1 MVWIHDR
8 LKVNDAT
15 FRLTLI
21 CGDARLAQAAHRAGV
36 DRILVDLERLG
47 KAERQASRP
56 LFISDYDWDDAA
68 AVRAVLPV
76 GSFFLRLD
84 PWHEGSAQQIEQAL
98 ALGADGLM
106 LPYFHD
112 ADAPLQFA
120 QYVRGRAIVVPLVET
135 VGAVRDLPRLLASDL
150 IGEFHVGLNDL
161 ALDSGYASLH
171 SLWGHE
177 LLDTV
182 AHAARAAGKPFGVG
196 GVADPRLAGLAVDP
210 AYVIA
215 EHPRL
220 GSTGALLGASF
231 RALHEQ
237 SADCAA
243 ISATVT
249 AIRRAFAA
257 ASLRFQAQAVGS
269 RKDFLE
275 TGAGDGIRTH
285 DIQLGKLTLYP

>member
-1 MVWIHDR
+1 MARIHDR
-8 LKVNDAT
+8 LTVNNAI

-47 KAERQASRP
+47 KAERQAGRP
-56 LFISDYDWDDAA
+56 LFISEYGWDDAA

-84 PWHEGSAQQIEQAL
+84 PWHEGSAQQIDQAL

-106 LPYFHD
+106 LPYFQD
-112 ADAPLQFA
+112 ADAPLRFA
-120 QYVRGRAIVVPLVET
+120 ECVGGRAIVIPLVET

-150 IGEFHVGLNDL
+150 VGEFHVGLNDL
-161 ALDSGYASLH
+161 ALDCGYANLH

-182 AHAARAAGKPFGVG
+182 ARAARAGGKPFGVG
-196 GVADPRLAGLAVDP
+196 GVADPRLTGLTVDP
-210 AYVIA
+210 GHVIA

-231 RALHEQ
+231 RTLHEK
-237 SADCAA
+237 SADCGA
-243 ISATVT
+243 ISATVK
-249 AIRRAFAA
+249 AIRRAFAV
-257 ASLRFQAQAVGS
+257 ASLRV
-269 RKDFLE
+269 E
-275 TGAGDGIRTH
+275 TRATIVRAS
-285 DIQLGKLTLYP
+285 PRSP

>member
-1 MVWIHDR
+1 MAWFQDR
-8 LKVNDAT
+8 LNVNHGT

-47 KAERQASRP
+47 KAERQAGRP
-56 LFISDYDWDDAA
+56 LFISDYGWDDAA
-68 AVRAVLPV
+68 AVRAVLPA

-98 ALGADGLM
+98 ALGVDGLM
-106 LPYFHD
+106 LPYFQD

-120 QYVRGRAIVVPLVET
+120 KCVGGRAIVIPLVET

-171 SLWGHE
+171 ALWGHE

-182 AHAARAAGKPFGVG
+182 ANAARAAGKPFGVG
-196 GVADPRLAGLAVDP
+196 GVADPRLTGLAVDP
-210 AYVIA
+210 GYVIA

-220 GSTGALLGASF
+220 GSTGALLGGSF
-231 RALHEQ
+231 RTLHEK

-249 AIRRAFAA
+249 AIRRTFAA
-257 ASLRFQAQAVGS
+257 ASLRF
-269 RKDFLE
+269 
-275 TGAGDGIRTH
+275 RTH
-285 DIQLGKLTLYP
+285 ARAADS